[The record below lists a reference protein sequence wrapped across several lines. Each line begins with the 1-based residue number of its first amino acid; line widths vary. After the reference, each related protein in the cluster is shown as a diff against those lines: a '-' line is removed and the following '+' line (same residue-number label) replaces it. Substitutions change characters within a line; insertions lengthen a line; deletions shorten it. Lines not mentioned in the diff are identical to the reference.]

1 MSYIGNLPFGKTL
14 RTVTSIT
21 ADGVAT
27 TFYPD
32 GGYDVNFVD
41 VFVSG
46 ARLSSG
52 LDFTAA
58 DGISVTLLFTP
69 VNGDIIDIVSYGL
82 LELIDPVFPSTL
94 GVGSNVVINTSSISV
109 GNATGNVT
117 ISQSGIVVGNTTVGT
132 VNTFAINV
140 GANVR
145 LSTSSIVVGNSTVNT
160 YITSAS
166 VLSNTITAGALI
178 QVSSQVALNT
188 SSIVVGNSTSN
199 STANSTTFI
208 VGNSTVNA
216 FLTASQLSV
225 GANVVLGTGTV
236 KVGNSTG
243 NVTISQSGIVVGNT
257 TVGTVNAFAINV
269 GANVNLSTSQ
279 ISVGNSTVNTTIT
292 SNNIFTSGTIT
303 GRIQPRVNTTT
314 ANTGTYSIDTDLYDT
329 FIITGQTVAITS
341 ITATGTPVDSQK
353 LWVAITSTNTSINF
367 STANFEATTIALP
380 TTVVASTRLDVGFI
394 WNTTTSKW
402 RCVATA

>member
-27 TFYPD
+27 VFYPD

-58 DGISVTLLFTP
+58 DGVSVTLLYTP
-69 VNGDIIDIVSYGL
+69 VNGDTIDIVSYGL
-82 LELIDPVFPSTL
+82 LELINPVFPSTL

-109 GNATGNVT
+109 GN
-117 ISQSGIVVGNTTVGT
+117 
-132 VNTFAINV
+132 
-140 GANVR
+140 
-145 LSTSSIVVGNSTVNT
+145 STVNSI
-160 YITSAS
+160 ITSNSITIGGNLITSGNSS
-166 VLSNTITAGALI
+166 VQGLLKIVDS
-178 QVSSQVALNT
+178 VSNT
-188 SSIVVGNSTSN
+188 SSSIAASANSVTTAYTLAANAVSN
-199 STANSTTFI
+199 ATAYAATAYSNAITYASNASNISTGTLATAILPATANIST
-208 VGNSTVNA
+208 
-216 FLTASQLSV
+216 
-225 GANVVLGTGTV
+225 
-236 KVGNSTG
+236 
-243 NVTISQSGIVVGNT
+243 
-257 TVGTVNAFAINV
+257 AINV
-269 GANVNLSTSQ
+269 GANVNLTTTYVN
-279 ISVGNSTVNTTIT
+279 VGNSTVNTTIT

-303 GRIQPRVNTTT
+303 GRIEPRVNNTT
-314 ANTGTYSIDTDLYDT
+314 ANTGTYSINTDLYDT

-341 ITATGTPVDSQK
+341 ITTTGTPVNSQK
-353 LWVAITSTNTSINF
+353 LWVSITSTNTSINF

-394 WNTTTSKW
+394 WNTTTTKW

>member
-41 VFVSG
+41 VFVNG

-58 DGISVTLLFTP
+58 DGISVTLLYTP
-69 VNGDIIDIVSYGL
+69 VNGDTIDIVSYGL

-140 GANVR
+140 GANVN
-145 LSTSSIVVGNSTVNT
+145 LTTT
-160 YITSAS
+160 YID
-166 VLSNTITAGALI
+166 
-178 QVSSQVALNT
+178 
-188 SSIVVGNSTSN
+188 
-199 STANSTTFI
+199 
-208 VGNSTVNA
+208 
-216 FLTASQLSV
+216 
-225 GANVVLGTGTV
+225 
-236 KVGNSTG
+236 
-243 NVTISQSGIVVGNT
+243 
-257 TVGTVNAFAINV
+257 
-269 GANVNLSTSQ
+269 
-279 ISVGNSTVNTTIT
+279 VGNSTVNTTIT

-341 ITATGTPVDSQK
+341 ITATGTPVNSQK

-394 WNTTTSKW
+394 WNTTTTKW